1 MGQYVTVPS
10 EQRGEE
16 HACLGR
22 LSYYSTSSNPP
33 FKVPEVMVCCPIR
46 SMPDTESKL
55 SIVLPCSKSQA
66 FISHFFLPCF
76 PGFAHSPS
84 KATFGILS
92 IPTYGKG
99 KVDCCRIASFP
110 ES

>member
-46 SMPDTESKL
+46 SMPDTESKVVYCPPL
-55 SIVLPCSKSQA
+55 LK
-66 FISHFFLPCF
+66 ISGFHFSFLFALF
-76 PGFAHSPS
+76 PGVRAQ
-84 KATFGILS
+84 S
-92 IPTYGKG
+92 IQGHLWDT
-99 KVDCCRIASFP
+99 VNSNLW
-110 ES
+110 